1 MQYPTL
7 TKNRFT
13 TQSYTP
19 MEGENIVFI
28 SYRHEYPDIDI
39 ARMCAEM
46 LEGIE
51 GVHYWLDED
60 DECMQR
66 AYVIDDEVRKGV
78 QQALCIEQGLDVASA
93 LLGIIG
99 PNTFDSPWIPYEIGG
114 ARGRQRFRNG
124 FGIPPA
130 FPPAF
135 PPDLPPLPHPL
146 LAHMIKDVDLYKVPA
161 FVALG
166 NLLTSPDEV
175 ENWAQ
180 SVAKLGF
187 LVHSSSSEIESIQ
200 RRYGLDDIYEKNT
213 RSLRRA
219 TA

>member
-7 TKNRFT
+7 TKNFFT

-19 MEGENIVFI
+19 TGDENIVFI
-28 SYRHEYPDIDI
+28 SYRREYPDIDI
-39 ARMCAEM
+39 ARICARI
-46 LEGIE
+46 LENID
-51 GVHYWLDED
+51 GVYYWLDED
-60 DECMQR
+60 DECMQQ
-66 AYVIDDEVRKGV
+66 AHVINDEVRKGV
-78 QQALCIEQGLDVASA
+78 QQALCIDQGLDVASA

-124 FGIPPA
+124 FGIPPG
-130 FPPAF
+130 FS
-135 PPDLPPLPHPL
+135 PDLPPLPHPL
-146 LAHMIKDVDLYKVPA
+146 LAHLIEDVDLRKVPA

-187 LVHSSSSEIESIQ
+187 LVHRSLSEVESIQ

-213 RSLRRA
+213 RYLRRTRA
-219 TA
+219 